1 GGWGGVGWGGGEW
14 RRPGRRGGG
23 WVRGGGGGGRGARLY
38 RTGDVARYLADG
50 RLEDAGRRD
59 QQVKVRGF
67 RIELGEIEGVLGE
80 HESVEQAVVSVQGRE
95 TEAGPRLVGYYV
107 GEADAEELRRWAR
120 EKLPEHMVP
129 WALMRMEQIPL
140 LPNGKIDRRALPEA
154 SAEDAATRAVQAA
167 PRTLVE
173 EMV

>member
-1 GGWGGVGWGGGEW
+1 
-14 RRPGRRGGG
+14 
-23 WVRGGGGGGRGARLY
+23 
-38 RTGDVARYLADG
+38 
-50 RLEDAGRRD
+50 
-59 QQVKVRGF
+59 
-67 RIELGEIEGVLGE
+67 
-80 HESVEQAVVSVQGRE
+80 ESVEQAVVSVQGRE

-154 SAEDAATRAVQAA
+154 SAEDAETRAPGAEEPALSITQESWLLREWAEGLYSVKGRVMNMHTAHRLRGPLDMAA
-167 PRTLVE
+167 LERALNEIVRRHESLRSTFPKSKGLLSFDFLRP
-173 EMV
+173 